1 MNANQEYT
9 LPKYL
14 RLHYQKYGDSKV
26 ALREKDRGVWKEYTW
41 ADYYSIVK
49 RLSLA
54 LLELGIEKGDKVA
67 VLGENKPHVYWYEL
81 AAQVNR
87 ASVVGVF
94 SDCTPPEV
102 KYFVQH
108 SDSTFVVCQDQEQ
121 VDKLLEIKDEIPLVK
136 KVIYWEEKGMWDYDD
151 PLLITVDRMLEIGEE
166 YDRRHPDK
174 FERMIDETDVDDIA
188 LFFYTSGTTGL
199 PKAAM
204 VSHRSVIGMGNT
216 LGHGIAFDDTD
227 ESLSYLPI
235 AWITEQILNVVCSLL
250 YGFTVNFPETQETVQ
265 ENIREIGP
273 TVLMLGPRAWEG
285 HIKTIRVK
293 ILNAKWINRLF
304 FNPSI
309 KVGKIVGDAAIQG
322 KRAALGWRIIQRL
335 ADMFVF
341 RPLRDRLGMS
351 RTRWAIT
358 GGTAISPD
366 VFNYFHS
373 IGVPLTQMY
382 GSSEIG
388 AVSVHRRGRVKPET
402 CGPPL
407 EGYEIKI
414 SDEGEVQVRCPYLFQ
429 GYYKAPDKINEVVRD
444 GWYQT
449 GDFGRIDEAGHLI
462 VMDRMADL
470 KPISGDKFFS
480 PQYAETRLRF
490 SPFIKD
496 AVVAGIHEIDYAV
509 AIIIIDYDN
518 VGQWA
523 EANHI
528 TYTTYSDLSR
538 KKESVELVRQEIA
551 VINAYLPEW
560 ARIEKFINLHKEFDP
575 DEAELTRTRKVRRD
589 FLEDKYG
596 EIIEALVG
604 GKTNLTVTASVTY
617 RDGTT
622 SELESSVSI
631 NKVNK

>member
-1 MNANQEYT
+1 
-9 LPKYL
+9 
-14 RLHYQKYGDSKV
+14 
-26 ALREKDRGVWKEYTW
+26 
-41 ADYYSIVK
+41 
-49 RLSLA
+49 
-54 LLELGIEKGDKVA
+54 
-67 VLGENKPHVYWYEL
+67 
-81 AAQVNR
+81 
-87 ASVVGVF
+87 
-94 SDCTPPEV
+94 
-102 KYFVQH
+102 
-108 SDSTFVVCQDQEQ
+108 
-121 VDKLLEIKDEIPLVK
+121 
-136 KVIYWEEKGMWDYDD
+136 

-174 FERMIDETDVDDIA
+174 FERMIDETDIDDIA

-199 PKAAM
+199 PKASM
-204 VSHRSVIGMGNT
+204 VSHRSVIGMGNA
-216 LGHGIAFDDTD
+216 LRHGVVFDDTD

-250 YGFTVNFPETQETVQ
+250 FGFTVNFPETQETVQ

-273 TVLMLGPRAWEG
+273 TILMLGPRAWES

-304 FNPSI
+304 FNLSI
-309 KVGKIVGDAAIQG
+309 KAGKIVGDAAIQG
-322 KRAALGWRIIQRL
+322 KRAVLGWRIIQGL
-335 ADMFVF
+335 ADIFVF

-388 AVSVHRRGRVKPET
+388 AVSIHRRGEVKPET

-407 EGYEIKI
+407 EGYELNI

-429 GYYKAPDKINEVVRD
+429 GYYKAPDKINEVVKD

-449 GDFGRIDEAGHLI
+449 GDFGRIDETGHLI

-470 KPISGDKFFS
+470 KAISGDKSFS

-496 AVVAGIHEIDYAV
+496 AIVAGNRDIDHAV
-509 AIIIIDYDN
+509 SIIIIDYDN

-523 EANHI
+523 EANHVA
-528 TYTTYSDLSR
+528 YTTYSDLSQ
-538 KKESVELVRQEIA
+538 KKESIELVRKEIET
-551 VINAYLPEW
+551 INNYLPEW
-560 ARIEKFINLHKEFDP
+560 AKIRKFINLHKEFDP

-596 EIIEALVG
+596 EMIEALVS
-604 GKTNLTVTASVTY
+604 GKTNLTVTVSVTY

-631 NKVNK
+631 NKVNE